1 MSMINWED
9 VPPQGRLW
17 IFTASSPWQADQMDM
32 VDRQLSLLCHG
43 WTAHGESV
51 AASYTTV
58 DHRLIALTADESA
71 LANASGCSI
80 DNMMGQLQEL
90 SQALHTD
97 LFDRMHVYIRPNQ
110 TAPWRRV
117 GIKEA
122 KTSEGQFLNAVGD
135 QMAAYQPITA
145 IKGSWLRP

>member
-32 VDRQLSLLCHG
+32 VNRQLSMLCHG

-51 AASYTTV
+51 AASFTTV

-80 DNMMGQLQEL
+80 DNMMGQLK
-90 SQALHTD
+90 SYHKHCT
-97 LFDRMHVYIRPNQ
+97 Q
-110 TAPWRRV
+110 TFLTECMSTSVP
-117 GIKEA
+117 IK
-122 KTSEGQFLNAVGD
+122 QRHGD
-135 QMAAYQPITA
+135 V
-145 IKGSWLRP
+145 